1 MSYAM
6 KIDLI
11 YSLVHYIKNV
21 YNTIMSTAWGMS
33 WFPKQMGMACYPHMS
48 SGYNTTNCP
57 LGGSK
62 GIVPRCTP
70 AGFDTQHLFVVQI
83 LESDGLMKTI

>member
-1 MSYAM
+1 
-6 KIDLI
+6 
-11 YSLVHYIKNV
+11 
-21 YNTIMSTAWGMS
+21 
-33 WFPKQMGMACYPHMS
+33 MACYPHMS
-48 SGYNTTNCP
+48 SGYNNTNCP